1 MGGVGTARAAIAM
14 AGSCSLF
21 HIRLGIL
28 HFQVSQTSSESV
40 AVSWTL
46 VGACIYNVFVAAS
59 SSTIPCGPPAAKH
72 ALAVDSWW
80 CALLDA
86 RQLAARIVRLECVA
100 TRRAHGIVRATGEWL
115 HYTLTMF
122 SAVGRLNYL
131 SGASRRRAVCSA
143 VSSGLA
149 ASLPLFD
156 AVLGGLHGGAS
167 SPWLLAQ
174 NKSM

>member
-1 MGGVGTARAAIAM
+1 MGGAGTARAAIAM

-21 HIRLGIL
+21 QIRLGDSSFSSLADFFGVGCSELDTRGCMDIL
-28 HFQVSQTSSESV
+28 IM
-40 AVSWTL
+40 
-46 VGACIYNVFVAAS
+46 C
-59 SSTIPCGPPAAKH
+59 STIPCGPPAAKH

-131 SGASRRRAVCSA
+131 SGASRRRAVQSA
-143 VSSGLA
+143 VSSGFA
-149 ASLPLFD
+149 ASRPLFD
-156 AVLGGLHGGAS
+156 AVIGGWHGGIS
-167 SPWLLAQ
+167 SAWLLT
-174 NKSM
+174 